1 MEVHKH
7 PQDVMHKKKWKE
19 YLLEFLMIFFAVT
32 LGFFAE
38 NIREHYVE
46 KANAKKF
53 IESYQGELLQQQN
66 IYDRYK
72 KMYQNKVIVCDS
84 VKLIFYNAEEN
95 KKLDVIKRL
104 TIPAARLIDVPVNTS
119 SYDQMVSSGALRF
132 INSIELRDSMAA
144 YRGQIEA
151 LKNYNIRVLQSI
163 NDHTFEIGKI
173 EDLHD
178 FISTD
183 TSRSYLE
190 TSHVPEMKPFPAL
203 SEEQRRF
210 MVAFYELYIIQAQ
223 VNLRILRALYSSN
236 ENLMKMIKRQ

>member
-7 PQDVMHKKKWKE
+7 PHDVMHKKKWKE

-38 NIREHYVE
+38 NIREYYVE
-46 KANAKKF
+46 KGNAKKF
-53 IESYQGELLQQQN
+53 LASYQGELLQQQSV
-66 IYDRYK
+66 YDRYK
-72 KMYQNKVIVCDS
+72 KIYQNKVIVCDS

-95 KKLDVIKRL
+95 KKLGVIKRL
-104 TIPAARLIDVPVNTS
+104 TIPADRLIDVPLNTS
-119 SYDQMVSSGALRF
+119 SYDQMVNSGALRF
-132 INSIELRDSMAA
+132 INNIELRDSMAT

-190 TSHVPEMKPFPAL
+190 TPHVPEMKPFPAL

-236 ENLMKMIKRQ
+236 ENLMKMMKRQ

>member
-7 PQDVMHKKKWKE
+7 PHDVMHKKKWKE

-38 NIREHYVE
+38 NIREYYVE
-46 KANAKKF
+46 KGNAKKF
-53 IESYQGELLQQQN
+53 LASYQGELLQQQS

-72 KMYQNKVIVCDS
+72 KIYQNKVIVCDS

-95 KKLDVIKRL
+95 KKLGVIKRL
-104 TIPAARLIDVPVNTS
+104 TIPAARLIDVPLNTS
-119 SYDQMVSSGALRF
+119 SYDQMVNSGALRF
-132 INSIELRDSMAA
+132 INNIELRDSMAT

-178 FISTD
+178 FISVTAA
-183 TSRSYLE
+183 RC
-190 TSHVPEMKPFPAL
+190 
-203 SEEQRRF
+203 
-210 MVAFYELYIIQAQ
+210 
-223 VNLRILRALYSSN
+223 
-236 ENLMKMIKRQ
+236 